1 VNWPSTVPPALREL
15 IERACTPKEVEV
27 MQLKA
32 QGYSKRGMANI
43 LGISEEAVRDRM
55 RRAVRKVK
63 EEAAAQ
69 RGVELW

>member
-1 VNWPSTVPPALREL
+1 VNWPSTVPPELREL

-32 QGYSKRGMANI
+32 QGYGKARMARI

-55 RRAVRKVK
+55 RRAVRKVRA
-63 EEAAAQ
+63 EAAAQ
-69 RGVELW
+69 RGVES